1 MTSLTMPFTDASAIA
16 DGYLNAPGHE
26 HARMKAKLM
35 DFLDLDRS
43 DQAKL
48 PAPALLRRVADAI
61 GCSARIASIIIQSRE
76 DQKLRATI
84 TFQPHTATLADLV
97 LWDVVHDFFE
107 EKCRGKSEKSAWTK
121 AIWGYQT
128 KDGIRK
134 PGLADE
140 IGEIPALAAFYA
152 LNNGMKGLN
161 RVRSITGWTWEY
173 INELLA
179 AATWR
184 INDFLSKIGKKM
196 MKSLVMGA
204 KGVMFAIALMSA
216 IRKGEDAKKAK
227 KITKTQKISSVVD
240 VDATETDDESDEDG
254 VDPDDWM
261 DHDPDN
267 DEHDPESPESQ
278 DEDPKT
284 TSDPG
289 GFDDPEAPP
298 DEDRDGD
305 GADDPDEPPKTP
317 RAVAFHLLESTRM
330 RLERIRQR
338 SPGEQRLLDLLDV
351 VDPPRKMVDALQKR
365 AADNND
371 PPQVDQRMAD
381 CLSLAWQWAHRTGI
395 FTAIPKHGK
404 YLDMPAEQFLAAL
417 IAGVRGGY
425 LAPDEAP
432 KPPKPKPKKG
442 RKREADGSD
451 PGREWIQVL
460 DWETRR
466 VARVTRSTPPGDST
480 LPGTSTQ
487 IHGDDEIIAT
497 FLHHVRMSF
506 QIRKRKNFN
515 GTTTRLRFW
524 AATSMDGLTQVIT
537 CEVEK
542 HASKRSIEHQ
552 VEDIETVIPVDGHG
566 YPDEVSDLDQ
576 IQIQEDLLGFA
587 DLQALSRLLKLPPT
601 RIKEGLTG
609 GAEAMDE
616 IRGVIQAMVPDER
629 DDAQDMVLRMLRLD
643 QEYHQEASDNSLR
656 LLAG

>member
-1 MTSLTMPFTDASAIA
+1 
-16 DGYLNAPGHE
+16 LNAPGHE
-26 HARMKAKLM
+26 HARMKGKLM

-43 DQAKL
+43 EQAKL
-48 PAPALLRRVADAI
+48 PAPALLRRISSAI
-61 GCSARIASIIIQSRE
+61 GCSSRIASMIIQSRE
-76 DQKLRATI
+76 DPKLRAAI
-84 TFQPHTATLADLV
+84 TFQPNPATLADLV

-121 AIWGYQT
+121 AILGYKT
-128 KDGIRK
+128 KDGIRM

-140 IGEIPALAAFYA
+140 IGEIPALAAFYV
-152 LNNGMKGLN
+152 LNTGLKGLN
-161 RVRSITGWTWEY
+161 RVMSITGWTWEH

-179 AATWR
+179 TATLR
-184 INDFLSKIGKKM
+184 INHFLSKIGRKLL
-196 MKSLVMGA
+196 KSLQIGVH
-204 KGVMFAIALMSA
+204 GVMFSIALMSA
-216 IRKGEDAKKAK
+216 IAKGEAAKKVKKAK
-227 KITKTQKISSVVD
+227 KTTIHKIIASD
-240 VDATETDDESDEDG
+240 TTDADEINEDED
-254 VDPDDWM
+254 DDLSFGNT
-261 DHDPDN
+261 DPDN
-267 DEHDPESPESQ
+267 EEHDQDPQ
-278 DEDPKT
+278 DEDPRAT
-284 TSDPG
+284 HEPV
-289 GFDDPEAPP
+289 GFDNPEAPQ
-298 DEDRDGD
+298 DEDLDGD
-305 GADDPDEPPKTP
+305 GADDTDEPPKTP
-317 RAVAFHLLESTRM
+317 RAVAFYLLESTRM

-338 SPGEQRLLDLLDV
+338 SPGEQRLLDLLDM
-351 VDPPRKMVDALQKR
+351 VDPPRKMVDALQKGGNG
-365 AADNND
+365 DND
-371 PPQVDQRMAD
+371 PQVDQRMAD

-442 RKREADGSD
+442 KKREADGSD

-460 DWETRR
+460 DWETKR

-480 LPGTSTQ
+480 LPGTSIQ

-506 QIRKRKNFN
+506 PIKRRKNFN
-515 GTTTRLRFW
+515 GKTTRLRFW

-552 VEDIETVIPVDGHG
+552 VEDIETVIPVDGLET
-566 YPDEVSDLDQ
+566 PDDVSDLDQ
-576 IQIQEDLLGFA
+576 IQIQEDLISFA

-609 GAEAMDE
+609 DAEAMDE
-616 IRGVIQAMVPDER
+616 IRGVIQAMAPDER

-656 LLAG
+656 RLAG